1 MTDAVNSAPPPTIL
15 VIDTSTAQGAVALYD
30 GQRISSRS
38 WPAER
43 NHTTTSLA
51 QIHRL
56 LDDAGITSDTLAA
69 IGVATGPGAFTAL
82 RVGMGLAKGF
92 HLAANTP
99 LVGVSTLL
107 ATALPFSGLGHPII
121 ATLPAG
127 RGRLVWARY
136 EGTSPAMPEL
146 DAPRNG
152 DLPTLLAELAGEP
165 GTPVIIAGELESGQA
180 EALAA
185 LPHVLVPPLALR
197 QRQPG
202 AFAELTW
209 RAWRAGDVADPAA
222 LEPVYLSR

>member
-99 LVGVSTLL
+99 LVGVPTLL
-107 ATALPFSGLGHPII
+107 ATALPFSGLGRPII

-146 DAPRNG
+146 DAPRSTARN
-152 DLPTLLAELAGEP
+152 TCCVA
-165 GTPVIIAGELESGQA
+165 SS
-180 EALAA
+180 AA
-185 LPHVLVPPLALR
+185 VSSRVTRRALR
-197 QRQPG
+197 Y
-202 AFAELTW
+202 TT
-209 RAWRAGDVADPAA
+209 AWWARTRSSKTARDRR
-222 LEPVYLSR
+222 S